1 MDAIRLLLSNLLLLF
16 SDKPWVFLVLQ
27 VRFGVLQAGNYGVS
41 QSRKRAFIWAAA
53 PGEVLPEWPE
63 PTHVFLSAQL
73 KVTLPGTHRRE
84 RPEIYTLS
92 LGCLFEWLAVR

>member
-1 MDAIRLLLSNLLLLF
+1 MFRCA
-16 SDKPWVFLVLQ
+16 Q

-63 PTHVFLSAQL
+63 PSHVFLSAQL
-73 KVTLPGTHRRE
+73 KVTLPGKAAHR
-84 RPEIYTLS
+84 PQTGLVKHP
-92 LGCLFEWLAVR
+92 G

>member
-1 MDAIRLLLSNLLLLF
+1 M
-16 SDKPWVFLVLQ
+16 
-27 VRFGVLQAGNYGVS
+27 LQAGNYGVS

-73 KVTLPGTHRRE
+73 KVTLPGKHRRE
-84 RPEIYTLS
+84 RQRMYTLS
-92 LGCLFEWLAVR
+92 LRCLFESLNCSSSGVHSQLWKASG